1 MSSPIQPP
9 PNIRSPSVGSQPSSQ
24 PSSGAVPPAATAAP
38 SVPSPY
44 SHHLP
49 PPSNL
54 AQSGG
59 SSSIASQ
66 QQQQRQ
72 PSPAAAAQSMGNP
85 LPPPP
90 SRVTELPSIL
100 SPSRNSASPSFANH
114 HTLPPASSLSS
125 SNDHANDPSTVLPPI
140 PSRTATPPFNERRPS
155 IVRQPIQQQQSSP
168 AQQHHQP
175 HPQQSSQQQPAN
187 SNAPSAAAAAAA
199 TTSPSSQNGG
209 GYRPLNVRDA
219 LTYLDQVKVRFS
231 DDPDVYNQFLDI
243 MKDFKS
249 QAIDTPGVI
258 ERVSTLFKGHPT
270 LISGFNTFL
279 PPGYR
284 IECSTDPREPDL
296 ITVTTPSGV
305 TTTTGGSASRMH
317 MEAEN
322 SASMQGHPQQHHH
335 HQPPPPPPP
344 QSYYPYGHMHQ
355 PPPPPPPSSSM
366 HHPPHQGASSAHSMH
381 SIPPPPPQ
389 QSHPQ
394 SMMSQSIY
402 QQPPPPPSQHN
413 RAPVPP
419 PLHHSPTQPSAPTEK
434 RSPVEFNHAI
444 NYVNKI
450 KNRFS
455 GDPEVYK
462 QFLEILQTYQKD
474 QKPIQ
479 EVYAH
484 VQFLFNGAP
493 DLLDEFKQFLPDIT
507 GQPASVLFDSIS
519 PSYYSG
525 SKRSAIDN
533 ASNNSMLPPG
543 KKKRANNTQSKK
555 NKLYKENGDTMSN
568 NMRDPYS
575 YPNSPFDPVR
585 PSVSTEEI
593 ELFDRIR
600 KHIGNKPSY
609 EEFLKTLNLYTQQIL
624 DLNTLV
630 EQVGIFIGNN
640 KELFDWFKS
649 IVGYEPKDHPI
660 DKPTNPIP
668 KPDLAHCKT
677 TADSPSYRCVPKN
690 WQNQPCSGRDQIA
703 WEVLNDE
710 YVSHP
715 IWASEDDGFVAS
727 KKSQYEEAMHRC
739 EEERY
744 DYNMNIE
751 ANLNVIALLEPIA
764 HRIEA
769 MSMEERTNFKL
780 RPGLG
785 GQSVTIYE
793 RIIKKVY
800 DKERGMEIIELLYSN
815 PAQVIPILLKRLK
828 QKDEEWKRAQR
839 EWNKIWRELD
849 AKNFYRALDYQGI
862 TFKSNDRKAMAPKAL
877 VGEIENLQLDKKM
890 KEGGS
895 DKAMH
900 SKESYQFKFAFN
912 DNGIFKD
919 VTRVIY
925 SFIDR
930 QTGYTS
936 SDREKI
942 RTFIQT
948 FIPLCFQLDDVVP
961 EGMSLYADEVEED
974 TLAEDDDDNN
984 STNTEESESDM
995 ARSPRKRSQ
1004 SPSRRRS
1011 GRSRNHHEDEHT
1023 MDLLRDVLTKNQNA
1037 LDESSLTARSRS
1049 PSPSAP
1055 LEQVT
1060 VVKNELDTTIIS
1072 TLTDEADNTAAAT
1085 IADSPMQTNGEPSG
1099 DKLFAAAA
1107 AAIAPGVK
1115 KRILYSFFCNT
1126 TFYCFF
1132 RLYEMLYERL
1142 SKLHTLD
1149 EDMKKHP
1156 NMGKRVNKVARELGL
1171 YSSRFDDVDV
1181 SKGYYNAILEMI
1193 DRFFDGDIDQQVFE
1207 EHTRYIFTTDAYLI
1221 FTIDKLVHSMVKQIQ
1236 AITVDPKSVEL
1247 IRLFRSDK
1255 GLESMSPR
1263 ILSVYRL
1270 RAEDIVGSEENLYK
1284 LNFDNDARN
1293 MTIQL
1298 IGKDDYMLE
1307 PTAADK
1313 YEDYVASYMDWV
1325 NTTEGIDA
1333 SSMKPTFLTRNLR
1346 PQDEHLNKIFV
1357 RSKLQ
1362 YKIDQDTYHMYY
1374 IVGSEDI
1381 FVRPDNAND
1390 KQQGDRESPSA
1401 TSKWDDW
1408 VESSTTGWSKGLD
1421 ETTKQSMEDEARNL
1435 LS

>member
-9 PNIRSPSVGSQPSSQ
+9 PNIRSPSVGSQQSSQ
-24 PSSGAVPPAATAAP
+24 PTSGAVSATTP

-54 AQSGG
+54 AQNAG
-59 SSSIASQ
+59 SPSIVS

-72 PSPAAAAQSMGNP
+72 PSPSAAQSMSNSLP
-85 LPPPP
+85 PPPP

-100 SPSRNSASPSFANH
+100 SPPRNSASPSFAHH

-125 SNDHANDPSTVLPPI
+125 NDHSSGPSTVLPPI

-175 HPQQSSQQQPAN
+175 HPQQSSQQS
-187 SNAPSAAAAAAA
+187 SNNTTSAAAA
-199 TTSPSSQNGG
+199 TSPSSQGG

-322 SASMQGHPQQHHH
+322 SASMHGHPQQHHH

-355 PPPPPPPSSSM
+355 PPPPPPSSSSI
-366 HHPPHQGASSAHSMH
+366 HHQPHQGASSAHSMH
-381 SIPPPPPQ
+381 SIPPPPPPPQ

-394 SMMSQSIY
+394 SMMGQSIY

-419 PLHHSPTQPSAPTEK
+419 PLHHSPTQPYAPTEK

-533 ASNNSMLPPG
+533 SPNNNMLPPG
-543 KKKRANNTQSKK
+543 KKKRVNNTQSKK
-555 NKLYKENGDTMSN
+555 SKLYKENGDIMSS

-660 DKPTNPIP
+660 EKPTNPIP

-727 KKSQYEEAMHRC
+727 RKSQYEEAMHRC

-769 MSMEERTNFKL
+769 MSMEERANFKL

-877 VGEIENLQLDKKM
+877 VSEIENLQHDKKM
-890 KEGGS
+890 KEGGCN
-895 DKAMH
+895 KAIH

-961 EGMSLYADEVEED
+961 EGMSHYADEVEED
-974 TLAEDDDDNN
+974 DLAEDDDDNN

-1037 LDESSLTARSRS
+1037 LDENSLTVRSRS
-1049 PSPSAP
+1049 RSPSAP
-1055 LEQVT
+1055 LEEVA
-1060 VVKNELDTTIIS
+1060 VVKTELDTTVTS
-1072 TLTDEADNTAAAT
+1072 ALTDEADNTAAAT
-1085 IADSPMQTNGEPSG
+1085 TDSPMRINEEPSG

-1142 SKLHTLD
+1142 SRLHRLD
-1149 EDMKKHP
+1149 EEMKKHP
-1156 NMGKRVNKVARELGL
+1156 YMGKRVNKVARDLGL

-1221 FTIDKLVHSMVKQIQ
+1221 FTMDKLVHSMVKQIQ
-1236 AITVDPKSVEL
+1236 AITIDPKSVEL

-1381 FVRPDNAND
+1381 FVRPDNSN
-1390 KQQGDRESPSA
+1390 KQGESESPS
-1401 TSKWDDW
+1401 TINKWDAW

-1421 ETTKQSMEDEARNL
+1421 EATKQSMEDEARNL

>member
-1 MSSPIQPP
+1 
-9 PNIRSPSVGSQPSSQ
+9 
-24 PSSGAVPPAATAAP
+24 
-38 SVPSPY
+38 
-44 SHHLP
+44 
-49 PPSNL
+49 
-54 AQSGG
+54 
-59 SSSIASQ
+59 
-66 QQQQRQ
+66 
-72 PSPAAAAQSMGNP
+72 
-85 LPPPP
+85 
-90 SRVTELPSIL
+90 
-100 SPSRNSASPSFANH
+100 
-114 HTLPPASSLSS
+114 
-125 SNDHANDPSTVLPPI
+125 
-140 PSRTATPPFNERRPS
+140 
-155 IVRQPIQQQQSSP
+155 
-168 AQQHHQP
+168 
-175 HPQQSSQQQPAN
+175 
-187 SNAPSAAAAAAA
+187 
-199 TTSPSSQNGG
+199 
-209 GYRPLNVRDA
+209 
-219 LTYLDQVKVRFS
+219 
-231 DDPDVYNQFLDI
+231 

-284 IECSTDPREPDL
+284 IECSNDPREPDL

-305 TTTTGGSASRMH
+305 TTTTGRIHHPEINHGPHVQPYYPYMPNSMH
-317 MEAEN
+317 M
-322 SASMQGHPQQHHH
+322 
-335 HQPPPPPPP
+335 PPPPPPP
-344 QSYYPYGHMHQ
+344 QQQMMSQPTYHHPAPPPPPPQQQQLPIQHPLP
-355 PPPPPPPSSSM
+355 PPPPPPPSSNS
-366 HHPPHQGASSAHSMH
+366 
-381 SIPPPPPQ
+381 PPPG
-389 QSHPQ
+389 
-394 SMMSQSIY
+394 
-402 QQPPPPPSQHN
+402 
-413 RAPVPP
+413 
-419 PLHHSPTQPSAPTEK
+419 EK

-455 GDPEVYK
+455 SDPEIYK

-507 GQPASVLFDSIS
+507 GQPASVLFDTIS
-519 PSYYSG
+519 PTYYS
-525 SKRSAIDN
+525 SKRIGTPPPN
-533 ASNNSMLPPG
+533 PG
-543 KKKRANNTQSKK
+543 KKKRANNTNKK
-555 NKLYKENGDTMSN
+555 AKPYQKEEP
-568 NMRDPYS
+568 MRDPYS
-575 YPNSPFDPVR
+575 YPNSPFDPIR

-593 ELFDRIR
+593 ELFERIR

-624 DLNTLV
+624 DLDSLID
-630 EQVGIFIGNN
+630 QVSIFIGNN

-649 IVGYEPKDHPI
+649 IVGYEPKEHPI
-660 DKPTNPIP
+660 EKPLHPLP

-677 TADSPSYRCVPKN
+677 TDQSPSYRCVPRN
-690 WQNQPCSGRDQIA
+690 WQAQPCSGRDQIA

-764 HRIEA
+764 HRIET
-769 MSMEERTNFKL
+769 MTPEEKTNFRL

-800 DKERGMEIIELLYSN
+800 DKERGTEIIELLYSN
-815 PAQVIPILLKRLK
+815 PAQVVPILLKRLK
-828 QKDEEWKRAQR
+828 QKDEAWKRAQR
-839 EWNKIWRELD
+839 EWNKIWREVD
-849 AKNFYRALDYQGI
+849 AKNFYKALDYQGI

-877 VGEIENLQLDKKM
+877 VSEIEQLQHDKKM
-890 KEGGS
+890 KRGEKS
-895 DKAMH
+895 VH
-900 SKESYQFKFAFN
+900 TKEPFQFQFQFK
-912 DNGIFKD
+912 DPQVFKD

-930 QTGYTS
+930 QSGYSS

-948 FIPLCFQLDDVVP
+948 FIPLCFQVDDVVP
-961 EGMSLYADEVEED
+961 EGMTQYADDMEED
-974 TLAEDDDDNN
+974 DLAEDDDDNH
-984 STNTEESESDM
+984 STNTDESESDIG
-995 ARSPRKRSQ
+995 RSPRKRSM

-1011 GRSRNHHEDEHT
+1011 GRSSRNHHEDEHT

-1037 LDESSLTARSRS
+1037 LDTHTERS
-1049 PSPSAP
+1049 PSPFVSNDV
-1055 LEQVT
+1055 QVKT
-1060 VVKNELDTTIIS
+1060 EENDGRDLTAEVIS
-1072 TLTDEADNTAAAT
+1072 TLTDAT
-1085 IADSPMQTNGEPSG
+1085 VSAVTQEDAFG

-1115 KRILYSFFCNT
+1115 KRVLYSFFCNT

-1142 SKLHTLD
+1142 GKLREINT
-1149 EDMKKHP
+1149 EMEKHP
-1156 NMGKRVNKVARELGL
+1156 NMGKRVNKVARDLGL

-1181 SKGYYNAILEMI
+1181 SKGYYNAVLEMI
-1193 DRFFDGDIDQQVFE
+1193 DKFFDGDIDQQVFE
-1207 EHTRYIFTTDAYLI
+1207 EHTRYIFVTDAYLI

-1270 RAEDIVGSEENLYK
+1270 RAEDVVGSEENLYK
-1284 LNFDNDARN
+1284 INFDNEIKN

-1307 PTAADK
+1307 PTAEDR
-1313 YEDYVASYMDWV
+1313 YQDYVASYMDWV
-1325 NTTEGIDA
+1325 NTTEGIDTA
-1333 SSMKPTFLTRNLR
+1333 KMKPTFLTR
-1346 PQDEHLNKIFV
+1346 
-1357 RSKLQ
+1357 
-1362 YKIDQDTYHMYY
+1362 
-1374 IVGSEDI
+1374 
-1381 FVRPDNAND
+1381 
-1390 KQQGDRESPSA
+1390 
-1401 TSKWDDW
+1401 
-1408 VESSTTGWSKGLD
+1408 
-1421 ETTKQSMEDEARNL
+1421 
-1435 LS
+1435 

>member
-1 MSSPIQPP
+1 
-9 PNIRSPSVGSQPSSQ
+9 RS
-24 PSSGAVPPAATAAP
+24 
-38 SVPSPY
+38 Y
-44 SHHLP
+44 L
-49 PPSNL
+49 
-54 AQSGG
+54 
-59 SSSIASQ
+59 
-66 QQQQRQ
+66 
-72 PSPAAAAQSMGNP
+72 
-85 LPPPP
+85 
-90 SRVTELPSIL
+90 
-100 SPSRNSASPSFANH
+100 
-114 HTLPPASSLSS
+114 
-125 SNDHANDPSTVLPPI
+125 NDS
-140 PSRTATPPFNERRPS
+140 
-155 IVRQPIQQQQSSP
+155 
-168 AQQHHQP
+168 
-175 HPQQSSQQQPAN
+175 
-187 SNAPSAAAAAAA
+187 
-199 TTSPSSQNGG
+199 
-209 GYRPLNVRDA
+209 
-219 LTYLDQVKVRFS
+219 
-231 DDPDVYNQFLDI
+231 
-243 MKDFKS
+243 
-249 QAIDTPGVI
+249 IDTPGVI

-322 SASMQGHPQQHHH
+322 SASMHGHPQQQQQQHQHH
-335 HQPPPPPPP
+335 HQPAPPPPPP
-344 QSYYPYGHMHQ
+344 
-355 PPPPPPPSSSM
+355 
-366 HHPPHQGASSAHSMH
+366 
-381 SIPPPPPQ
+381 
-389 QSHPQ
+389 
-394 SMMSQSIY
+394 
-402 QQPPPPPSQHN
+402 
-413 RAPVPP
+413 
-419 PLHHSPTQPSAPTEK
+419 LHPTQSSAPTEK

-525 SKRSAIDN
+525 SKRSALDN

-543 KKKRANNTQSKK
+543 KKKRVNNTQSKK
-555 NKLYKENGDTMSN
+555 NKLYKENGDVMSN
-568 NMRDPYS
+568 SMRDPYS

-660 DKPTNPIP
+660 EKPTNPIP

-769 MSMEERTNFKL
+769 MSMEERASFKL

-877 VGEIENLQLDKKM
+877 VSEIENLQHDKKM
-890 KEGGS
+890 KEGGC
-895 DKAMH
+895 DKAVH

-961 EGMSLYADEVEED
+961 EGMSLYADEAEED
-974 TLAEDDDDNN
+974 DLAEDDDDNN
-984 STNTEESESDM
+984 STNTEESESDV

-1037 LDESSLTARSRS
+1037 LDESGLTA
-1049 PSPSAP
+1049 PS
-1055 LEQVT
+1055 E
-1060 VVKNELDTTIIS
+1060 
-1072 TLTDEADNTAAAT
+1072 
-1085 IADSPMQTNGEPSG
+1085 EPSG
-1099 DKLFAAAA
+1099 HKLLAAAA
-1107 AAIAPGVK
+1107 AAIAPGVT

-1149 EDMKKHP
+1149 EEMKKHP
-1156 NMGKRVNKVARELGL
+1156 NMGKRVNKVARDLGL
-1171 YSSRFDDVDV
+1171 YSSRFDGKLDKELSQQNVDSLGLLDVDV

-1381 FVRPDNAND
+1381 FVRPHNPSD
-1390 KQQGDRESPSA
+1390 KQQDDKESPS
-1401 TSKWDDW
+1401 TIRRWDDW

-1421 ETTKQSMEDEARNL
+1421 EATKQSMEEEARNL

>member
-9 PNIRSPSVGSQPSSQ
+9 PNIRSPSVGSQPST
-24 PSSGAVPPAATAAP
+24 SGSVPPPPATTATSASATP

-49 PPSNL
+49 PPSHL

-59 SSSIASQ
+59 ASS

-72 PSPAAAAQSMGNP
+72 PSPS

-100 SPSRNSASPSFANH
+100 SPPRNSASPSFSNR
-114 HTLPPASSLSS
+114 HTLPPASSLASS
-125 SNDHANDPSTVLPPI
+125 SDHANGPSTVLPPL

-155 IVRQPIQQQQSSP
+155 IVRQQQSSP
-168 AQQHHQP
+168 AQHHSQP
-175 HPQQSSQQQPAN
+175 SSQSAN
-187 SNAPSAAAAAAA
+187 NTAAAAAA
-199 TTSPSSQNGG
+199 TTSPSSSQGGGG

-305 TTTTGGSASRMH
+305 TTTTGGASSGHAMH
-317 MEAEN
+317 PI
-322 SASMQGHPQQHHH
+322 S
-335 HQPPPPPPP
+335 QP
-344 QSYYPYGHMHQ
+344 
-355 PPPPPPPSSSM
+355 PPPPPPPSS
-366 HHPPHQGASSAHSMH
+366 
-381 SIPPPPPQ
+381 Q
-389 QSHPQ
+389 QSHPT
-394 SMMSQSIY
+394 SIY
-402 QQPPPPPSQHN
+402 QQQPPPPPSQHN

-419 PLHHSPTQPSAPTEK
+419 PLHHSPTQSSAPTEK

-525 SKRSAIDN
+525 SKRSALDN

-543 KKKRANNTQSKK
+543 KKKRVNNTQSKK
-555 NKLYKENGDTMSN
+555 NKLYKENGDVMSN
-568 NMRDPYS
+568 SMRDPYS

-660 DKPTNPIP
+660 EKPTNPIP

-769 MSMEERTNFKL
+769 MSMEERASFKL

-877 VGEIENLQLDKKM
+877 VSEIENLQHDKKM
-890 KEGGS
+890 KEGGC
-895 DKAMH
+895 DKAVH

-961 EGMSLYADEVEED
+961 EGMSLYADEAEED
-974 TLAEDDDDNN
+974 DLAEDDDDNN
-984 STNTEESESDM
+984 STNTEESE
-995 ARSPRKRSQ
+995 SQ

-1037 LDESSLTARSRS
+1037 LDESGLTA
-1049 PSPSAP
+1049 PS
-1055 LEQVT
+1055 E
-1060 VVKNELDTTIIS
+1060 
-1072 TLTDEADNTAAAT
+1072 
-1085 IADSPMQTNGEPSG
+1085 EPSG
-1099 DKLFAAAA
+1099 HKLLAAAA
-1107 AAIAPGVK
+1107 AAIAPGVT

-1149 EDMKKHP
+1149 EEMKKHP
-1156 NMGKRVNKVARELGL
+1156 NMGKRVNKVARDLGL
-1171 YSSRFDDVDV
+1171 YSSRFDGKLDKELSQQNVDSLGLLDVDV

-1221 FTIDKLVHSMVKQIQ
+1221 FTIDKLVHSMVKQVGWIQ
-1236 AITVDPKSVEL
+1236 PL
-1247 IRLFRSDK
+1247 I
-1255 GLESMSPR
+1255 
-1263 ILSVYRL
+1263 
-1270 RAEDIVGSEENLYK
+1270 
-1284 LNFDNDARN
+1284 
-1293 MTIQL
+1293 
-1298 IGKDDYMLE
+1298 
-1307 PTAADK
+1307 
-1313 YEDYVASYMDWV
+1313 
-1325 NTTEGIDA
+1325 
-1333 SSMKPTFLTRNLR
+1333 
-1346 PQDEHLNKIFV
+1346 H
-1357 RSKLQ
+1357 
-1362 YKIDQDTYHMYY
+1362 
-1374 IVGSEDI
+1374 
-1381 FVRPDNAND
+1381 
-1390 KQQGDRESPSA
+1390 
-1401 TSKWDDW
+1401 
-1408 VESSTTGWSKGLD
+1408 
-1421 ETTKQSMEDEARNL
+1421 
-1435 LS
+1435 

>member
-9 PNIRSPSVGSQPSSQ
+9 PNIRSPSVGSQPST
-24 PSSGAVPPAATAAP
+24 SGSVPPPPATTATSASATP

-49 PPSNL
+49 PPSHL

-59 SSSIASQ
+59 ASS

-72 PSPAAAAQSMGNP
+72 PSPS

-100 SPSRNSASPSFANH
+100 SPPRNSASPSFSNR
-114 HTLPPASSLSS
+114 HTLPPASSLASS
-125 SNDHANDPSTVLPPI
+125 SDHANGPSTVLPPL

-155 IVRQPIQQQQSSP
+155 IVRQQQSSP
-168 AQQHHQP
+168 AQHHSQP
-175 HPQQSSQQQPAN
+175 SSQSAN
-187 SNAPSAAAAAAA
+187 NTAAAAAA
-199 TTSPSSQNGG
+199 TTSPSSSQGGGG

-322 SASMQGHPQQHHH
+322 SASMHGHPQQQQQQHQHH
-335 HQPPPPPPP
+335 HQPAPPPPPPL

-355 PPPPPPPSSSM
+355 PPPPPSSSAM
-366 HHPPHQGASSAHSMH
+366 HHPPHQGASSGHAMH
-381 SIPPPPPQ
+381 PISQPPPPPPPPSSQ
-389 QSHPQ
+389 QSHPT
-394 SMMSQSIY
+394 SIY
-402 QQPPPPPSQHN
+402 QQQPPPPPSQHN

-419 PLHHSPTQPSAPTEK
+419 PLHHSPTQSSAPTEK

-525 SKRSAIDN
+525 SKRSALDN

-543 KKKRANNTQSKK
+543 KKKRVNNTQSKK
-555 NKLYKENGDTMSN
+555 NKLYKENGDVMSN
-568 NMRDPYS
+568 SMRDPYS

-660 DKPTNPIP
+660 EKPTNPIP

-769 MSMEERTNFKL
+769 MSMEERASFKL

-877 VGEIENLQLDKKM
+877 VSEIENLQHDKKM
-890 KEGGS
+890 KEGGC
-895 DKAMH
+895 DKAVH

-961 EGMSLYADEVEED
+961 EGMSLYADEAEED
-974 TLAEDDDDNN
+974 DLAEDDDDNN
-984 STNTEESESDM
+984 STNTEESESDV

-1037 LDESSLTARSRS
+1037 LDESGLTARSRS

-1055 LEQVT
+1055 MEEVAI
-1060 VVKNELDTTIIS
+1060 VKTELDTTVVS
-1072 TLTDEADNTAAAT
+1072 ALTDEADNTAAAT
-1085 IADSPMQTNGEPSG
+1085 VADSSMQASEEPSG
-1099 DKLFAAAA
+1099 HKLLAAAA
-1107 AAIAPGVK
+1107 AAIAPGVT

-1149 EDMKKHP
+1149 EEMKKHP
-1156 NMGKRVNKVARELGL
+1156 NMGKRVNKVARDLGL

-1381 FVRPDNAND
+1381 FVRPHNPSD
-1390 KQQGDRESPSA
+1390 KQQDDKESPS
-1401 TSKWDDW
+1401 TIRRWDDW

-1421 ETTKQSMEDEARNL
+1421 EATKQSMEEEARNL